1 MMQNRLSFQ
10 NYHLDFIQPSGTS
23 RGILTQKETFLLK
36 CQISGNENIEYF
48 GEAGLFRGLSADDVP
63 EYETKLKEIVE
74 TFDFNNGN
82 WWEELRIFPSIQFGL
97 EQIEQTIKIYQ
108 GKPVGDEFN
117 PTLFP
122 SKFTEGKAGIP
133 INGLIWMGKKEFM
146 IEQIQDKLEKG
157 FRCIKLKIGVDWEM
171 EHEILKNLR
180 EKFPAE
186 LLEIRVDANGGFSF
200 EKAKF
205 VLEELHKLEVHSIEQ
220 PIKAGQ
226 VKEMAELC
234 DITPTPIALD
244 EELIG
249 VFEKLSKKEVINQ
262 IKPQFIIL
270 KPSLVGGWKGSQE
283 WIDLA
288 NENQIGWWITSA
300 LESNI
305 GLNAIAQWTYTLNS
319 PLPQGLGTGS
329 LFQNNFHSRLKVQGD
344 QLYFV

>member
-1 MMQNRLSFQ
+1 MQNRLSFQ

-23 RGILTQKETFLLK
+23 RGILTHKETFLLK

-74 TFDFNNGN
+74 TFDFKNRN
-82 WWEELRIFPSIQFGL
+82 WWEELRNFPSIQFGL

-117 PTLFP
+117 PILFP
-122 SKFTEGKAGIP
+122 SKFTEGQAGIP

-234 DITPTPIALD
+234 ALTPTPIALD

-249 VFEKLSKKEVINQ
+249 VFEKVSKKEVITQ

-288 NENQIGWWITSA
+288 YENQIGWWITSA

-344 QLYFV
+344 QLYFA